1 MTDNNVKDNPG
12 NVMFGKPW
20 QNKYTYKTFE
30 GANTKRNAIIAEGKF
45 QAKVKKRNDGTF
57 VVKTRDLE
65 IIPPAKTPKNK
76 KRS

>member
-1 MTDNNVKDNPG
+1 MTDNNVKDNPA

-20 QNKYTYKTFE
+20 ENKHTYKTFA
-30 GANTKRNAIIAEGKF
+30 GADTKRNAIIAEGKF

-65 IIPPAKTPKNK
+65 IESLVKKKSK